1 MIKLEFVDVF
11 YSVVLLGGFNPM
23 NFHPFWLLQKKLIS
37 EIDVTEKQILVNDQ
51 LSTYHVGDWLDMTVT
66 RNRCEFK
73 IKKEER
79 VIMMR
84 DLIVGTLNALPEMPI
99 TAIGINR
106 GSVYNLANEYSYYE
120 FGAQLAPLNKW
131 EPSFHNPRL
140 RNIAIEDIGSE
151 SFKDKRRM
159 IQIKPAEVKGLQ
171 YCVDFN
177 INNHYDLVNV
187 GQTVPKALSILTHN
201 MESDFDTF
209 QHIIDALVL
218 KMNEK

>member
-1 MIKLEFVDVF
+1 MIKLEFVDGF

-23 NFHPFWLLQKKLIS
+23 IFHPFWLLQKKLIS

>member
-1 MIKLEFVDVF
+1 MIKLEFVDGF
-11 YSVVLLGGFNPM
+11 YSVVLLGSFNPM
-23 NFHPFWLLQKKLIS
+23 IFHPFWLLQKKLIS
-37 EIDVTEKQILVNDQ
+37 ETDVTEKQILVNDQ

-79 VIMMR
+79 IVMMR
-84 DLIVGTLNALPEMPI
+84 DLIVGTLNALSEMPI

-106 GSVYNLANEYSYYE
+106 GSVYNLANENSYYE

-159 IQIKPAEVKGLQ
+159 IQIKPAEVKDLP

-177 INNHYDLVNV
+177 INNHYDLMNV
-187 GQTVPKALSILTHN
+187 GQTVPKALSVLTEY

-209 QHIIDALVL
+209 QLIIDALL
-218 KMNEK
+218 QKMNEK